1 MNLPILTRILVLLG
15 LNSIPALGWF
25 GVGWSEGTLL
35 AVYWCE
41 SIMLVALVSA
51 RIVLHRTK
59 TRTAGHWRVH
69 TQLMDK
75 HGKPVA
81 PPKPGPNRFLAS
93 YVGVMIPFLLVQGL
107 VLGGLLVMLP
117 GMDGMA
123 DTAVNRH
130 DVLRGVIG
138 MAGFLVLGFLMDIPR
153 IGEKPFA
160 WIRTMSQHAQGR
172 LLVFQFS
179 ILIGLPLM
187 SFTDQP
193 RLFFSVF
200 VILKTWLDFS
210 IYLPSL
216 EPKEAPKWLCRLMDK
231 IPGPAGA
238 ETRPG
243 GFAAFWRRDIA
254 EQQEL
259 AALDERR
266 MEVDAEASP

>member
-1 MNLPILTRILVLLG
+1 MSILTRILVLLG

-41 SIMLVALVSA
+41 SILLVALVSA

-75 HGKPVA
+75 YGNPVA
-81 PPKPGPNRFLAS
+81 PPKPGPNRFLFS
-93 YVGVMIPFLLVQGL
+93 YLGVMIPFLLVQGL
-107 VLGGLLVMLP
+107 ALGGLLVMLP
-117 GMDGMA
+117 GMEGMA
-123 DTAVNRH
+123 DTAVNLR

-138 MAGFLVLGFLMDIPR
+138 VAGFLVLGFLIDLR
-153 IGEKPFA
+153 KIGEQPFV
-160 WIRTMSQHAQGR
+160 WMSTMAHHAKGR

-187 SFTDQP
+187 SLTDQP
-193 RLFFSVF
+193 RFFFSVF

-216 EPKEAPKWLCRLMDK
+216 EPREAPKWLCRIMDK
-231 IPGPAGA
+231 MPGPAGVDA
-238 ETRPG
+238 GDG

-254 EQQEL
+254 EKQEI
-259 AALDERR
+259 AAMDERR
-266 MEVDAEASP
+266 MDAGE